1 MAVTSRQAA
10 PQAGRAMP
18 LARLSPPPRSRL
30 LGSDVAIVTLG
41 VVLTSLA
48 LWLAGGGITEVS
60 SSLQGTLTGLGQLA
74 GLAAG
79 LAALGGLL
87 LAARPLSMERRYG
100 LDRMLGWHRW
110 TGMTVAF
117 GLLIH
122 AGALIWAYSLRSG
135 RTPFSEIA
143 FLFSEPWFPAAM
155 VAGAL
160 MALVS
165 ITSYRGIR
173 NRMHYETWY
182 YLHLL
187 GYAAVALALGHVVT
201 AGSDFSDNLAA
212 RIWWLGLYAMVA
224 AVIVWSRLRPL
235 LQSLARP
242 LKVIGIDRA
251 APDSLNVWVG
261 GAALPRVR
269 ARAGQYFQLRFGT
282 PGLWWQHHPYSMSA
296 APFAQGVRFTFRNT
310 GDDARAFERI
320 RVGTRVWLE
329 GPYGTFTAERSD
341 GAPVLLI
348 AGGSGIAPLRAILE
362 DLHPAQRPAVIVRVR
377 RPEDAW
383 FYAELTQ
390 LVTALGGR
398 LHLVVGSRV
407 ALRGHDPFAPGA
419 LAALV
424 PDLTTRA
431 AFVCGPTGMT
441 RAAMRGLAAAG
452 VPKANI
458 HTERF
463 DY

>member
-1 MAVTSRQAA
+1 MTSQPARSRPGSVAQ
-10 PQAGRAMP
+10 
-18 LARLSPPPRSRL
+18 LARLAPPSRSRL
-30 LGSDVAIVTLG
+30 LGSDVGIVTLG
-41 VVLTSLA
+41 IVLTALG
-48 LWLAGGGITEVS
+48 LWLADGGIGELTS
-60 SSLQGTLTGLGQLA
+60 SFQGTLTGIGQLA

-79 LAALGGLL
+79 LAALGGLV
-87 LAARPLSMERRYG
+87 LAARPLSLERRYG

-110 TGMTVAF
+110 TGMIVAF
-117 GLLIH
+117 GLLLH
-122 AGALIWAYSLRSG
+122 VVALVWAYSLRSG
-135 RTPFSEIA
+135 RTPISEIA

-155 VAGAL
+155 TAGGL

-165 ITSYRGIR
+165 ISSYRRIR

-187 GYAAVALALGHVVT
+187 GYLAVALALGHVVT

-212 RIWWLGLYAMVA
+212 RIWWLALYAAVA
-224 AVIVWSRLRPL
+224 AVIVWSRIRPLVGSLLRPM
-235 LQSLARP
+235 
-242 LKVIGIDRA
+242 KVIGIDRA
-251 APDSLNVWVG
+251 APDSFNVWVAG
-261 GAALPRVR
+261 PSLPRLQ
-269 ARAGQYFQLRFGT
+269 ARAGQFFQLRFGT
-282 PGLWWQHHPYSMSA
+282 RDLWWQHHPYSMSA
-296 APFAQGVRFTFRNT
+296 VPFAQGLRFTFRNT

-329 GPYGTFTAERSD
+329 GPYGTFTAERSG

-362 DLHPAQRPAVIVRVR
+362 DLQPGQRPEVIVRVR

-398 LHLVVGSRV
+398 LHLVMGSRV
-407 ALRGHDPFAPGA
+407 ALRGQDPFAPGA
-419 LAALV
+419 LAAVV
-424 PDLTTRA
+424 PDLTRRV
-431 AFVCGPTGMT
+431 AFICGPTGMT
-441 RAAMRGLAAAG
+441 RAAMKGLAAAG
-452 VPKANI
+452 MPKANI
-458 HTERF
+458 HSERF